1 MQEPLARLRGSR
13 GVRACGAAHAQNYPV
28 KIVRFVVTYPAGG
41 SSDAMARII
50 GAPLTEMWGQQV
62 IVDSRPGAA
71 GAIGMEYAAKQ
82 PADGYTFLLGNF
94 GPVVANPLLQKVN
107 YDARKDFVP
116 VTQIT
121 SAANILVVPNAM
133 PVKSVKQLVALC
145 KARPNELVFA
155 HQRSRQHVASRGR
168 DVQAHRRTSKIEAVA
183 YKGGVQSIADLM
195 GGHIPMMFSDAQ
207 PVMANIKSGK
217 LRALAVTSEKRTP
230 FTPQLPTLAEEG
242 ITGFAAANWWGILF
256 PAGVPRPIIDKV
268 ANDFQKVLA
277 RQDVKDKMG
286 EFGIETVWTG
296 TPEQFGS
303 FMENERARWGKLIKE
318 ANHPDRLSLNC
329 VRSTKTMS
337 HTPWPSFSPR
347 CSNLV
352 SGR

>member
-1 MQEPLARLRGSR
+1 MKHAMTRLACAAAAVACAV
-13 GVRACGAAHAQNYPV
+13 GVASAQSYPV
-28 KIVRFVVTYPAGG
+28 KTVRFVVTYPAGG

-50 GAPLTEMWGQQV
+50 GAPLTDMWGQQV

-107 YDARKDFVP
+107 YNAQRDFVP
-116 VTQIT
+116 VAQIT

-133 PVKSVKQLVALC
+133 PVRSVKELVALC
-145 KARPNELVFA
+145 RARPNELVFA
-155 HQRSRQHVASRGR
+155 
-168 DVQAHRRTSKIEAVA
+168 TSGPGSMSHLAGEMFKRITNVKIEAVA

-242 ITGFAAANWWGILF
+242 IRGFSAANWWGILF
-256 PAGVPRPIIDKV
+256 PAGVQRPVIDKV
-268 ANDFQKVLA
+268 ANDLQKVLV

-286 EFGIETVWTG
+286 EFGIETVWKS
-296 TPEQFGS
+296 PVDFGR
-303 FMENERARWGKLIKE
+303 FMNVERERWAKLIRE
-318 ANHPDRLSLNC
+318 ANIRID
-329 VRSTKTMS
+329 
-337 HTPWPSFSPR
+337 
-347 CSNLV
+347 
-352 SGR
+352 

>member
-1 MQEPLARLRGSR
+1 MKHARIWI
-13 GVRACGAAHAQNYPV
+13 ACAATAAAVFPALAHAQAYPS
-28 KIVRFVVTYPAGG
+28 KFVRFVVTYPAGG

-50 GAPLTEMWGQQV
+50 GAPLGELWGQQV

-116 VTQIT
+116 VSQIT

-133 PVKSVKQLVALC
+133 PVKNVKQLVALC

-155 HQRSRQHVASRGR
+155 
-168 DVQAHRRTSKIEAVA
+168 TSGPGSMSHLAGEMFKRITSTRIEAVA

-242 ITGFAAANWWGILF
+242 VTGFAAANWWGILF
-256 PAGVPRPIIDKV
+256 PTGVPRPIIDKV
-268 ANDFQKVLA
+268 ANDLQKVLV

-286 EFGIETVWTG
+286 EFGIETIWSS
-296 TPEQFGS
+296 PDQFGK
-303 FMENERARWGKLIKE
+303 FMDFERARWGKLIRE
-318 ANHPDRLSLNC
+318 ANI
-329 VRSTKTMS
+329 KIE
-337 HTPWPSFSPR
+337 
-347 CSNLV
+347 
-352 SGR
+352 

>member
-1 MQEPLARLRGSR
+1 MKHARTWLACAAAAAA
-13 GVRACGAAHAQNYPV
+13 ACVSGTVHAQNYPV
-28 KIVRFVVTYPAGG
+28 KVVKFVVTYPAGG

-50 GAPLTEMWGQQV
+50 GAPLGEMWGQQV

-71 GAIGMEYAAKQ
+71 GAIGMDYAAKQ

-116 VTQIT
+116 VSQIT

-133 PVKSVKQLVALC
+133 PVKNVRQLVALC
-145 KARPNELVFA
+145 KARPGELVFA
-155 HQRSRQHVASRGR
+155 
-168 DVQAHRRTSKIEAVA
+168 TSGPGSMSHLAGEMFKRITSTKIEAVA

-207 PVMANIKSGK
+207 PVMANIKGGK

-256 PAGVPRPIIDKV
+256 PTGVPRPIIDKV
-268 ANDFQKVLA
+268 ANDLQKVLV

-286 EFGIETVWTG
+286 EFGIETVWAS
-296 TPEQFGS
+296 PEQFGK
-303 FMENERARWGKLIKE
+303 FMDNERARWGKLIKE
-318 ANHPDRLSLNC
+318 ANI
-329 VRSTKTMS
+329 KI
-337 HTPWPSFSPR
+337 
-347 CSNLV
+347 
-352 SGR
+352 